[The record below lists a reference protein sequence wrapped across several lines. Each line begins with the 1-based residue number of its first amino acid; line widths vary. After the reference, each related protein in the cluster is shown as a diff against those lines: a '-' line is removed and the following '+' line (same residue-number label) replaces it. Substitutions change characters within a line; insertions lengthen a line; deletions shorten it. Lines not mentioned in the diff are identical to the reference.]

1 MIRRLRVARAADART
16 PRPRY
21 RDRVRRPTSSE
32 LRPPV
37 SDILLAG
44 ALTALAQFEVWS
56 GMRYQDAPV
65 HPGPKAIVVP
75 MLALTTAAV
84 AWRRI
89 FPLGVLILSG
99 GLISAMALAFGAGD
113 GGPSLFVLLLVL
125 VYSAAAHSDR
135 PVAVAVVAAAVV
147 AVHDLRNDQI
157 GGVGDAI
164 FAPALAAIAFAFGR
178 AVRARH
184 EQAAV
189 RADAAVTDERAR
201 IARELHDAVAHS
213 VGVMV
218 VQAQGASQ
226 ILGQD
231 GDPRVRE
238 ALAHV
243 ERAGQDALVEMRRLV
258 GLLGDGDA
266 PADRAPAP
274 SLAELDGLLDDV
286 RAAGLPVE
294 LTVTGIPAALPA
306 GVDQSAYRIVQE
318 ALTNV
323 RRHAPGARAAV
334 AVAYQGHEI
343 VVEVLDDGSG
353 NGQRRPTTPGG
364 GHGHANMRERAAM
377 CGGTVRVGPRP
388 GGGYAVTATLPT
400 NGSPA

>member
-1 MIRRLRVARAADART
+1 
-16 PRPRY
+16 
-21 RDRVRRPTSSE
+21 
-32 LRPPV
+32 
-37 SDILLAG
+37 
-44 ALTALAQFEVWS
+44 
-56 GMRYQDAPV
+56 
-65 HPGPKAIVVP
+65 
-75 MLALTTAAV
+75 
-84 AWRRI
+84 
-89 FPLGVLILSG
+89 
-99 GLISAMALAFGAGD
+99 
-113 GGPSLFVLLLVL
+113 
-125 VYSAAAHSDR
+125 
-135 PVAVAVVAAAVV
+135 
-147 AVHDLRNDQI
+147 
-157 GGVGDAI
+157 
-164 FAPALAAIAFAFGR
+164 
-178 AVRARH
+178 
-184 EQAAV
+184 
-189 RADAAVTDERAR
+189 VTDERAR

-243 ERAGQDALVEMRRLV
+243 ERAGQDALVEMRRLL
-258 GLLGDGDA
+258 GLLRAGDA

-294 LTVTGIPAALPA
+294 LTVTGTPAALPA

-334 AVAYQGHEI
+334 AVAYLGDEV
-343 VVEVLDDGSG
+343 VVEVLDDGSEDG
-353 NGQRRPTTPGG
+353 ERRPTPGG

>member
-1 MIRRLRVARAADART
+1 M
-16 PRPRY
+16 
-21 RDRVRRPTSSE
+21 RRPSASE

-56 GMRYQDAPV
+56 DMQYQGAPV
-65 HPGPKAIVVP
+65 RPGPKAVVVS

-125 VYSAAAHSDR
+125 VYSAAAHTDR
-135 PVAVAVVAAAVV
+135 PVAVAAVAAAVV
-147 AVHDLRNDQI
+147 GIHDLRDDQI
-157 GGVGDAI
+157 GGVGDAL
-164 FAPALAAIAFAFGR
+164 FAPVLAAIAFAFGR

-184 EQAAV
+184 EQAAL
-189 RADAAVTDERAR
+189 RAETAVTDERAR

-218 VQAQGASQ
+218 VQAQGARQ
-226 ILGQD
+226 ILGGD
-231 GDPRVRE
+231 GDPRVGE
-238 ALAHV
+238 ALAHI
-243 ERAGQDALVEMRRLV
+243 ERAGQDALVEMRRLL
-258 GLLGDGDA
+258 GLLRDGDA
-266 PADRAPAP
+266 PAERTPAP
-274 SLAELDGLLDDV
+274 SLEQLRGLLDDV
-286 RAAGLPVE
+286 RAAGLDVD
-294 LTVTGIPAALPA
+294 LHVTGDPAPLPA

-323 RRHAPGARAAV
+323 RRHAPGAHATV
-334 AVAYQGHEI
+334 AVSYRGDEV
-343 VVEVLDDGSG
+343 VVEVVDDGP
-353 NGQRRPTTPGG
+353 GQAEGPTSPGG

-377 CGGTVRVGPRP
+377 CGGTVRVDRRP
-388 GGGYAVTATLPT
+388 EGGYAVTAVLPT
-400 NGSPA
+400 AGAPA

>member
-1 MIRRLRVARAADART
+1 MIRPGGIARVADALRG
-16 PRPRY
+16 RRRY
-21 RDRVRRPTSSE
+21 GDQVRRPSPRD
-32 LRPPV
+32 LRPPI

-56 GMRYQDAPV
+56 GMQYQDAPV
-65 HPGPKAIVVP
+65 HPGPKAVVVP
-75 MLALTTAAV
+75 VLALTTVAV

-89 FPLGVLILSG
+89 FPLGVLVLSG

-135 PVAVAVVAAAVV
+135 PVAVALVTAAIV

-157 GGVGDAI
+157 GGVGDAL

-184 EQAAV
+184 EQAAL
-189 RADAAVTDERAR
+189 RAETAVTDERAR

-218 VQAQGASQ
+218 VQAQGARQ
-226 ILGQD
+226 IMAAD
-231 GDPRVRE
+231 GDPRIGE
-238 ALAHV
+238 ALDHI
-243 ERAGQDALVEMRRLV
+243 ERAGQDALVEMRRLL
-258 GLLGDGDA
+258 GLLRDGDA
-266 PADRAPAP
+266 PAERTPAP
-274 SLAELDGLLDDV
+274 SLSELAGLLDDV
-286 RAAGLPVE
+286 RATGVAVE
-294 LTVTGIPAALPA
+294 LHVSGTPAPLPT

-323 RRHAPGARAAV
+323 RRHAPGARATV
-334 AVAYQGHEI
+334 AVSYRDDE
-343 VVEVLDDGSG
+343 VMVEVVDDGSG
-353 NGQRRPTTPGG
+353 DGGGRTAPDG

-377 CGGTVRVGPRP
+377 CGGTVRVGRRP
-388 GGGYAVTATLPT
+388 EGGYAVTAVLPT
-400 NGSPA
+400 RGAPA